1 MARVTESPRP
11 VPSPSGFV
19 LKKGSRMRSRMPSGI
34 PGPASNANRDP
45 AAVGSHVGGVQ
56 DEVQER
62 LADLPRISGD
72 GDALG
77 FGVARRPEIDAAS
90 AEDGPDEP
98 PHVVREISR
107 GETRTGSSG
116 RGRPNSRRRRTTSRK
131 RRGPARQLACVRSS
145 ALPERSRSPRTFPA
159 RNTSPHRRR
168 AVVPFAKQRR
178 ALPDGAPR
186 LIPGSF

>member
-11 VPSPSGFV
+11 VPSPSGFG

-77 FGVARRPEIDAAS
+77 FGVARRRRRRTAS
-90 AEDGPDEP
+90 VREGPDEP
-98 PHVVREISR
+98 P
-107 GETRTGSSG
+107 
-116 RGRPNSRRRRTTSRK
+116 
-131 RRGPARQLACVRSS
+131 
-145 ALPERSRSPRTFPA
+145 
-159 RNTSPHRRR
+159 
-168 AVVPFAKQRR
+168 
-178 ALPDGAPR
+178 
-186 LIPGSF
+186 